1 MGLEVKFMPGRYV
14 KPFVHA
20 HRLLLSSPPRIPEH
34 ICGGEGGHMAVTVQ
48 MQFTSAVT
56 EMYQDAFVGSA
67 IENGTTIIQFDL
79 RQHDFH
85 SELGTK
91 ATIWWRKESY
101 HVDVH
106 ELSTFHNPIAYRF
119 IVAQGSYVND
129 HDQRIY
135 FTPTIQGV
143 STSQHMSHSVIRLAC
158 YLAVVCG
165 VSLRHI
171 ALLFAVLFL
180 IPITKSSIKRWIDDI
195 GAHLPPPEEMLQ
207 QLLALAPATECHI
220 DGYYPLGTDHC
231 VMVVKD
237 EHDRILITHETVSE
251 NGKEARQFLQ
261 HVKDLGLHV
270 TAAFSDY
277 SQSFTEAIKA
287 VFPHARFQADH
298 FHTVKNIWGH
308 LKKSLL
314 SYRRKVKASGTEQN
328 DAQLLGVA
336 KQLWQLRW
344 SLLKKPA
351 NLSGE
356 EKQAMAAL
364 EREDAGF
371 VHRFRSIIRQLVNI
385 FDHSHS
391 EAQAKIKLKQLRQE
405 INAVDDD
412 HLQKILT
419 FFDDHWDQA
428 LRYLRKKGM
437 GKHRRGSN
445 SESGMRLL
453 RRLEKNHDGIRSA
466 ATRQHYIQ
474 IYQAIKYLSLDIAA
488 FIEQGPQMP
497 GPPRV

>member
-1 MGLEVKFMPGRYV
+1 M
-14 KPFVHA
+14 
-20 HRLLLSSPPRIPEH
+20 
-34 ICGGEGGHMAVTVQ
+34 
-48 MQFTSAVT
+48 
-56 EMYQDAFVGSA
+56 
-67 IENGTTIIQFDL
+67 FDL

-85 SELGTK
+85 QELGTQ
-91 ATIWWRKESY
+91 ATLCWRQASY

-106 ELSTFHNPIAYRF
+106 ELSTFHNPITYRF
-119 IVAQGSYVND
+119 ILAQGAYLDGQN
-129 HDQRIY
+129 QRIS
-135 FTPTIQGV
+135 FTPEIKGV
-143 STSQHMSHSVIRLAC
+143 STSQHMSHSVIRLSC

-171 ALLFAVLFL
+171 ALLFAALFL

-195 GAHLPPPEEMLQ
+195 GSNLPPPDQMLQ
-207 QLLALAPATECHI
+207 QLLALTPVTECHI

-237 EHDRILITHETVSE
+237 EHNRILMTHEAASE
-251 NGKEARQFLQ
+251 NGDDARQFLQ
-261 HVKDLGLHV
+261 QLKDLGLHV

-277 SQSFTEAIKA
+277 SQSFTEAIQA
-287 VFPHARFQADH
+287 VFPQARFQADH

-314 SYRRKVKASGTEQN
+314 AYRRQVKASGE
-328 DAQLLGVA
+328 AQQHQASMALA
-336 KQLWQLRW
+336 KKLWAMRW
-344 SLLKKPA
+344 SLLKKPS

-356 EKQAMAAL
+356 EKQAITAL
-364 EREDAGF
+364 ENEDEGF

-385 FDHSHS
+385 FDHAHS
-391 EAQAKIKLKQLRQE
+391 EAQATLRLQQLRKDIQAME
-405 INAVDDD
+405 DP
-412 HLQKILT
+412 HLAKIPQ

-474 IYQAIKYLSLDIAA
+474 IYQAIQYLSLDIAE
-488 FIEQGPQMP
+488 FIEKGPQMT

>member
-1 MGLEVKFMPGRYV
+1 
-14 KPFVHA
+14 
-20 HRLLLSSPPRIPEH
+20 
-34 ICGGEGGHMAVTVQ
+34 MAITVQ

-56 EMYQDAFVGSA
+56 EIYQNAFVGSS
-67 IENGTTIIQFDL
+67 IENGATVIQFDL
-79 RQHDFH
+79 RKHDFQQ
-85 SELGTK
+85 ELGTK
-91 ATIWWRKESY
+91 ATLCWRKESY

-106 ELSTFHNPIAYRF
+106 ELSTFHNPMTYRF
-119 IVAQGSYVND
+119 IVAQGFYLND
-129 HDQRIY
+129 QHQRVY
-135 FTPTIQGV
+135 FTPEIKGV
-143 STSQHMSHSVIRLAC
+143 STSQHMSHSVIRLAS

-171 ALLFAVLFL
+171 ALLFSVLFL

-195 GAHLPPPEEMLQ
+195 GAHLPTPEEMLR
-207 QLLALAPATECHI
+207 QLLALVPVTECHI

-237 EHDRILITHETVSE
+237 EHDRILMTHEAASE
-251 NGKEARQFLQ
+251 NGEDARQFLQ
-261 HVKDLGLHV
+261 QLKDHGLKV

-277 SQSFTEAIKA
+277 SQSFTEAIKT

-314 SYRRKVKASGTEQN
+314 SYRRKIKASGE
-328 DAQLLGVA
+328 A
-336 KQLWQLRW
+336 KQNEACMALAKKLWQWRW
-344 SLLKKPA
+344 SLLKKPS
-351 NLSGE
+351 NLSVE
-356 EKQAMAAL
+356 EKQAIADL
-364 EREDAGF
+364 ESEDAGF

-385 FDHSHS
+385 FDHAHS
-391 EAQAKIKLKQLRQE
+391 EAQAKLRLQQLRQE

-453 RRLEKNHDGIRSA
+453 RRLEKNHDGIRSV

-488 FIEQGPQMP
+488 FIEKGPQMP
-497 GPPRV
+497 RLLRV